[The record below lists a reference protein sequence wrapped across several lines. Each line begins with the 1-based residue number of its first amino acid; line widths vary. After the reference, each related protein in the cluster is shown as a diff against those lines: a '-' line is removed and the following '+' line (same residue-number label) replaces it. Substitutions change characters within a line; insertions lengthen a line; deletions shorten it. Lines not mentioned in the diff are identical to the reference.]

1 MPKVERETV
10 LKCKVGLGMFKSE
23 RTVTVKVD
31 DTEYSA
37 IVDADDVRIAREPV
51 GDELVDGLVRVFV
64 IERGLDK
71 ALIDL
76 PRETFTSGTRI
87 IVPLSLLESGR
98 SPKPR

>member
-1 MPKVERETV
+1 MPKVEKETL

-31 DTEYSA
+31 ATEFSA
-37 IVDADDVRIAREPV
+37 IVDAEDVRVDEEPK
-51 GDELVDGLVRVFV
+51 GDELVDGWVRVFV
-64 IERGLDK
+64 IEKGKDQ

-87 IVPLSLLESGR
+87 IVPMSLLRQDTSKAR
-98 SPKPR
+98 